1 MVRTPLRVKYWEI
14 IADNLK
20 RAGLSLGY
28 VSTIDSQGRT
38 IWIADAHRGDGKRL
52 VVRADE
58 NLTALLELEAASRTV
73 RICLTTGAILSKLN
87 AVKRILNHVAD
98 FPRWVLR
105 LLRIRD
111 SQRINVAGKKKEE
124 P

>member
-1 MVRTPLRVKYWEI
+1 VVRTPLRVKYWEI

-87 AVKRILNHVAD
+87 AVKRILNQVAD

>member
-1 MVRTPLRVKYWEI
+1 VVRTPLRVKYWEI

-87 AVKRILNHVAD
+87 AVKRILNQAAD